1 MDPNIKP
8 RLSPVKEITQK
19 DENEYQEHPAP
30 ESDDD
35 GVEIPETKAEV
46 TEIKADVMETN
57 EDVSEI
63 KADVTETKAEVTEIE
78 ADVTETKAEVT
89 EIEAE
94 VTETEIVDQGFT
106 KIEVSEVNAEP
117 EPKLDI
123 IKTVSAPLPDISIE
137 MVHAIFS
144 ELQGE
149 DWIRN
154 IGLTNLDRKLITAI
168 DPVTMNS
175 NLLYKIIDLL
185 SLEKCLTRKEGFRNR
200 VTIERSDKVLVAM
213 SINTDYIM
221 VVFTKPDVQFGM
233 VLYQLDKTA

>member
-1 MDPNIKP
+1 EIKADVTETIEDI
-8 RLSPVKEITQK
+8 SEIKADVT
-19 DENEYQEHPAP
+19 
-30 ESDDD
+30 
-35 GVEIPETKAEV
+35 ETIEEV
-46 TEIKADVMETN
+46 TEIKADVTETI

-63 KADVTETKAEVTEIE
+63 KADVTETIE
-78 ADVTETKAEVT
+78 EVT

-106 KIEVSEVNAEP
+106 KIEVSEVTAEP
-117 EPKLDI
+117 EPKPE
-123 IKTVSAPLPDISIE
+123 TVETISAQLPDISIE

-144 ELQGE
+144 ELQSE

-154 IGLTNLDRKLITAI
+154 IGLTNYDGKLITAI

-175 NLLYKIIDLL
+175 NLLHKIIDLL
-185 SLEKCLTRKEGFRNR
+185 SLEECLTRKEGFRNR
-200 VTIERSDKVLVAM
+200 VTIELSDKVLVAM

-233 VLYQLDKTA
+233 VLYQLDKTAEKLEQILA